1 MPTTAATHPS
11 GTRQRPSFPVLGTAF
26 IGSTLVALIAP
37 AAYAEPFPSDESSSS
52 VELRFA
58 DSETDVEPEEDTG
71 PNPLTATN
79 IGDATVC
86 LLSLDVK
93 GSGFQTDGFEA
104 TALAPGDET
113 EVGSVSGTPE
123 ETSEVTATLSY
134 ALEDEE
140 DGCAA
145 PEESIDT
152 IATWNVHVSEPPPSE
167 TPTDDPPDPSPSPS
181 PTGPPPSPSPTG
193 PPPSPSPTDPPSSSP
208 TDTPPDTPTETPT
221 DPPPQT
227 PTSTPSR
234 PPAPTSTQTNDPTPN
249 EESGGD
255 REGTGGTDP
264 SPSPGG
270 PDGGDAPGSPPTSG
284 ADIPTLPRDD
294 ADLPQV
300 VPGEDDPAELPL
312 VSPSQDDELDEAEI
326 AADAGDM
333 APSSAPAI
341 LLAALLLAL
350 LLAAPLAPSRRVR
363 LANRYQGKRRKTRP

>member
-26 IGSTLVALIAP
+26 IGSTLVALVAP
-37 AAYAEPFPSDESSSS
+37 AAHAEPFPSDESSSS

-58 DSETDVEPEEDTG
+58 EPETDIDLEENAG

-86 LLSLDVK
+86 LLSLDVDA
-93 GSGFQTDGFEA
+93 SEFRTDGFVT

-113 EVGSVSGTPE
+113 EVGSVSGAPRK
-123 ETSEVTATLSY
+123 TSEVTATLFY

-145 PEESIDT
+145 PEEPLDT
-152 IATWNVHVSEPPPSE
+152 DATWNVQVSEPPPSE
-167 TPTDDPPDPSPSPS
+167 TPTDDPTDTPSPS

-193 PPPSPSPTDPPSSSP
+193 PPPSSSP
-208 TDTPPDTPTETPT
+208 TDTPPETPTETPT

-255 REGTGGTDP
+255 REGTGTDP

-333 APSSAPAI
+333 APSTAPAI